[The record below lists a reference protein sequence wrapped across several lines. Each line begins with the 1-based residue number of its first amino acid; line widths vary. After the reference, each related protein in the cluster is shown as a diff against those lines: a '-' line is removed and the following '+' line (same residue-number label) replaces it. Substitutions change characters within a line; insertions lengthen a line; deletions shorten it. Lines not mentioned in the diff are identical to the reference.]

1 MYINKTVSGGRPE
14 TDVIVMFKMLVL
26 QQWHEL
32 SDFELE
38 KQCINRIS
46 FRKFLGF
53 PEYIPESTTV
63 WLFRER
69 IIENFKEEGIWGKL
83 QSQLDALGLQ
93 IKQGMTQDATFILQI
108 QDMQK
113 QINLEEMRQK
123 QEEAETEHEQR
134 REVSLTLD
142 MSFII

>member
-1 MYINKTVSGGRPE
+1 MKTLIYFTLKEEYKYFQLGEDKLSEIDSLIDWKTFRIILESMYINKTVSGGRPE
-14 TDVIVMFKMLVL
+14 TDVIMMFKMLVL
-26 QQWHEL
+26 QQWHGL

-38 KQCINRIS
+38 KQCIDRIS

-53 PEYIPESTTV
+53 PEYIPDSTTV

-93 IKQGMTQDATFILQI
+93 IK
-108 QDMQK
+108 
-113 QINLEEMRQK
+113 
-123 QEEAETEHEQR
+123 
-134 REVSLTLD
+134 
-142 MSFII
+142 